1 MFPFDAASG
10 AGPAYGDAATALA
23 VVDRG
28 GVVTRW
34 TAEAERLL
42 GHRAEDMLFR
52 PAERLA
58 AHPGEGAGWFGREW
72 SGRTRLRRRDGRTV
86 QVSLRVTALPGPDA
100 TVDWLV
106 SLLGAAQ
113 STPAVS
119 VAENSPFPTAV
130 WDSELRMV
138 WLNAALARAYG
149 PSWPQRLG
157 LPLEES
163 PLYADTEQVT
173 ALFRQVLESG
183 VPVIDHEL
191 DPRDR
196 RWRRTYALSVFP
208 VENAR
213 DGEPGVCSTN
223 VDVTTSRRARERVTL
238 LSRAGT
244 RIGTTLD
251 IMQTAQDLADV
262 LVPALADYVTVD
274 LADAAEVDEEPL
286 ARLGTTGSG
295 AVPAFHRGGVA
306 SIREG
311 VPESLWARGE
321 PVYVPPRS
329 PFLEVLSTG
338 RSYLE
343 PVLNTS
349 PGSWLDDDAGRRE
362 KIVSL
367 GMHSLLV
374 VPMQARGEILGVTVL
389 VRTETLLPF
398 DENDREVAEEV
409 VSRAALSLD
418 NARRYTR
425 EHTAALALQRDLLP
439 RNPSGGTAL
448 DVVWRYLPSD
458 RRVGVGGD
466 WFDVVELSGARIAL
480 VVGDVVGHGI
490 SAAAGMG
497 RIRAAMLTLAAL
509 DLSPA
514 EVLAHLDDLLA
525 RLAAEDLES
534 KAMPTTISGATCLY
548 IVYDPVTRLCRAAR
562 AGHPPPALVDPSGE
576 VTLLDIPAG
585 APLGLGGQTYDDVEL
600 ELSEGST
607 LVLYTDGLV
616 ETRDRDIDFG
626 LERLRGALTQRPGAP
641 LRDLRSAVVGTI
653 PPGEQADDVMVLL
666 ARTRSLG
673 PDQVR
678 EWELDADPSAVGGVR
693 ANAVRAL
700 VEWGL
705 ERLVPV
711 AEQIVGELLANA
723 VLHAVGPLR
732 LRLIRDRVL
741 VCEVFD
747 GSLNAVRTV
756 SAGPDDE
763 GGRGLAIVT
772 ALAARHGSRGTP
784 TGKCVWAEIPLPSRP
799 TAAGGGT

>member
-1 MFPFDAASG
+1 MPQFDAASG
-10 AGPAYGDAATALA
+10 AGTAYGDAGAPLA
-23 VVDRG
+23 IVGRDGTVI
-28 GVVTRW
+28 RW
-34 TAEAERLL
+34 TDAAEHLL
-42 GHRAEDMLFR
+42 GHRAEEILGR

-58 AHPGEGAGWFGREW
+58 ASPGESASWFGQEW
-72 SGRTRLRRRDGRTV
+72 AGRTVLLRRDGRSV
-86 QVSLRVTALPGPDA
+86 QVGLRVSALPGA
-100 TVDWLV
+100 NGAVDWLISV
-106 SLLGAAQ
+106 LGAAE

-149 PSWPQRLG
+149 PTWPRRLG
-157 LPLEES
+157 LPLQES
-163 PLYADTEQVT
+163 PLYADTAQVR
-173 ALFRQVLESG
+173 ALFRQVLETG
-183 VPVIDHEL
+183 VPVIDREL
-191 DPRDR
+191 DQRDH

-208 VENAR
+208 VANAR

-223 VDVTTSRRARERVTL
+223 VDVTASRRARERVTL

-262 LVPALADYVTVD
+262 LVPAMADYVTVD
-274 LADAAEVDEEPL
+274 LADAAELSDEPL

-295 AVPAFHRGGVA
+295 AVPAFHRGGMA
-306 SIREG
+306 SIRPG

-321 PVYVPPRS
+321 AVYVPPHS
-329 PFLEVLSTG
+329 PFLQVLATG

-343 PVLNTS
+343 PVLDVS
-349 PGSWLDDDAGRRE
+349 PGSWLNHDAGRLE
-362 KIVSL
+362 KIISL
-367 GMHSLLV
+367 GMHSMLV
-374 VPMQARGEILGVTVL
+374 IPMHARGEILGVAVL
-389 VRTETLLPF
+389 VRTETPVPF
-398 DENDREVAEEV
+398 DENDRMVSEEV

-439 RNPSGGTAL
+439 RNPSGGNAL

-458 RRVGVGGD
+458 RRGGVGGD
-466 WFDVVELSGARIAL
+466 WFDVIELSGARIAL

-497 RIRAAMLTLAAL
+497 RIRAAMITLAAL

-525 RLAAEDLES
+525 RLAAEDFDS
-534 KAMPTTISGATCLY
+534 KTMPTTITGATCLY
-548 IVYDPVTRLCRAAR
+548 IVYDPVSRRCCAAR
-562 AGHPPPALVDPSGE
+562 AGHPPPALVDPSGD
-576 VTLLDIPAG
+576 VTLLGIPAG
-585 APLGLGGQTYDDVEL
+585 APLGVGGQTYEDLEM

-626 LERLRGALTQRPGAP
+626 LDRLRAALTQRPGAP
-641 LRDLRSAVVGTI
+641 LQDLRSAVVGTI
-653 PPGEQADDVMVLL
+653 PPGEQADDVVVLL

-673 PDQVR
+673 PDQVM
-678 EWELDADPSAVGGVR
+678 EWELDADASAVGEVR
-693 ANAVRAL
+693 AAAVRAL
-700 VEWGL
+700 MAWGL
-705 ERLVPV
+705 ERLVPA

-723 VLHAVGPLR
+723 VRHADGPLR
-732 LRLIRDRVL
+732 LRLIRDQVL

-747 GSLNAVRTV
+747 TSLNAVRTV

-763 GGRGLAIVT
+763 EGRGLAIIG
-772 ALAARHGSRGTP
+772 ALASRHGSRGTS
-784 TGKCVWAEIPLPSRP
+784 TGKCVWAELLLPSGP
-799 TAAGGGT
+799 AATGDGG